1 MRIPLP
7 LFRAKDKRKV
17 AKCQI
22 KPKDFVQ
29 ARKKAYDWKLR
40 LYPLFWD
47 LNESEKSPLSL
58 PQAENGVFLQ
68 KNLKKTK
75 KVLDKPA
82 RILYSFA
89 VDKKQ

>member
-1 MRIPLP
+1 MSNKTKGFYSSQKESIQLETPPLP
-7 LFRAKDKRKV
+7 L
-17 AKCQI
+17 
-22 KPKDFVQ
+22 
-29 ARKKAYDWKLR
+29 L
-40 LYPLFWD
+40 WD
-47 LNESEKSPLSL
+47 LNESEKSPLSS

-75 KVLDKPA
+75 KVLDNPA